1 MKRNSALYTLIFT
14 FSVCALCSVLVS
26 GTYVVLGEIQRSNAA
41 IARMGQIL
49 VLAGLAEGTEEL
61 DRYEIRER
69 FALIRPLAVD
79 LAAGAAD
86 PAVDVERFDQR
97 EAAQDPA
104 MSRLAPDNNAGVRR
118 LPEHALVYEI
128 LDAAGGV
135 RQVLVPIHGQGYGGQ
150 IFGFLALAPDLNTVK
165 DIMFYEHQETP
176 GLGGRITRDSWRANW
191 PGRRIYDDS
200 GEVAL
205 RLVRNPPPADEAP
218 FQVDAVSRA
227 TVTSR
232 GVENMIRFW
241 LGPDGFGPF
250 FAQWRAELQS
260 G

>member
-1 MKRNSALYTLIFT
+1 MQRNSALYTLIFT
-14 FSVCALCSVLVS
+14 FGVCALCSVLVS
-26 GTYVVLGEIQRSNAA
+26 GTYVGLGEIQRSNAA

-61 DRYEIRER
+61 DRNEIRER
-69 FALIRPLAVD
+69 FAAIRPLAVD
-79 LAAGAAD
+79 LSAGAVD
-86 PAVDVERFDQR
+86 PEVDVERFDQR
-97 EAAQDPA
+97 EATQDPE
-104 MSRLAPDNNAGVRR
+104 MSRLAPENDAGVRR

-128 LDAAGGV
+128 RDAAGSV

-150 IFGFLALAPDLNTVK
+150 MFGFLALAQDLNTVQ

-176 GLGGRITRDSWRANW
+176 GLGGRITRDAWRSNW

-205 RLVRNPPPADEAP
+205 RLVRKPPPADEAP

-227 TVTSR
+227 SVTSE

-250 FAQWRAELQS
+250 FAQWRNELQS

>member
-1 MKRNSALYTLIFT
+1 MQRNSAVYTLLFT
-14 FSVCALCSVLVS
+14 FAVCALCSVLVS
-26 GTYVVLGEIQRSNAA
+26 GTYVALGEIQRSNAA

-49 VLAGLAEGTEEL
+49 VLAGLADEAEEL

-69 FALIRPLAVD
+69 FTAIRPLAVD
-79 LAAGAAD
+79 LAAGAVD
-86 PAVDVERFDQR
+86 PEVDVERFDQR

-104 MSRLAPDNNAGVRR
+104 TSRLAPRNDAGVRR
-118 LPEHALVYEI
+118 LPDHALVYEI
-128 LDAAGGV
+128 RDEAGAV

-150 IFGFLALAPDLNTVK
+150 IFGFLALAPDLNTVQ
-165 DIMFYEHQETP
+165 DILFYEHQETP

-191 PGRRIYDDS
+191 PGRRIFDDS

-205 RLVRNPPPADEAP
+205 RLVRRPPPADEAP
-218 FQVDAVSRA
+218 FEVDAVSRA
-227 TVTSR
+227 TVTTR

-241 LGPDGFGPF
+241 LGPEGFGPF
-250 FAQWRAELQS
+250 LARWRTELQS